1 MSELRGRVYEIQM
14 RADFPALKVRARFP
28 GLDGKAV
35 DVDFSIGT
43 GHGLATEMQPGFRV
57 YLHEPAAGV
66 HPYVTF
72 PRSEFP
78 EVRVPVDHRNSRQ
91 ADPETGNP
99 YRDSWVRDEGAPPM
113 AVVSEAERVGEAMD
127 FSVSFGQEQDGVWA
141 IIVHVPGRGATKHR
155 KEPDDTWEETMM
167 RAGLLGTL

>member
-35 DVDFSIGT
+35 DVDFTIGT
-43 GHGLATEMQPGFRV
+43 GHGLATEMQAGVRV
-57 YLHEPAAGV
+57 YLNEPAAGV

-72 PRSEFP
+72 PGSEFP
-78 EVRVPVDHRNSRQ
+78 EVRVPVDDLHTRQ
-91 ADPETGNP
+91 ATPESGNP
-99 YRDSWVRDEGAPPM
+99 YRDSWMRDEGAPPM
-113 AVVSEAERVGEAMD
+113 FLVNEANRVGEAMG
-127 FSVSFGQEQDGVWA
+127 FSVSFGPVDGVWM
-141 IIVHVPGRGATKHR
+141 ILVHVPGRGATKHR